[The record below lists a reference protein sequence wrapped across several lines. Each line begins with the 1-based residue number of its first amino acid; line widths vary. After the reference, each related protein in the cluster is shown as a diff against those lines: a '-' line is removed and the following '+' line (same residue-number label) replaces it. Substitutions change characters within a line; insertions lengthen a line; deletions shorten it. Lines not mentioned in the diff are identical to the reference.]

1 MTPSS
6 AASKPVVLQSDSA
19 ISAPTLQD
27 ILGQW
32 AATDPG
38 RQAMSN
44 LILRIAD
51 ASIPLAARLAQG
63 KLPGDPT
70 AIVGTNDSG
79 DAQKALDMAAHDHF
93 IDAFHGVSVARVL
106 SEEVEDVTDVDVGGA
121 FDIAMDPI
129 DGSGNIGIGAQLGAF
144 FAIFP
149 AGESFLRSGREVIAA
164 AYVSF
169 GHSIDLGF
177 SVGDGVHIATLD
189 QTTGT
194 FHVHKQNATV
204 PESHNTIAINASYYR
219 RWSQGLQNYVD
230 DLMAGKEGPLER
242 DFNFRWPAAAVG
254 DLNRIL
260 NRGGLFLY
268 PGDTRP
274 GYEMGYLRLA
284 YEAFPI
290 AFLMEQA
297 GGIATDGAAPVLD
310 LAPKRLHD
318 RVPLIFGSRREAEIL
333 HEYFAGT
340 AVPDAG

>member
-1 MTPSS
+1 MVPSS
-6 AASKPVVLQSDSA
+6 AASKPVTLASDSA
-19 ISAPTLQD
+19 ITTPSLAEV
-27 ILGQW
+27 LGDW
-32 AATDPG
+32 AETDPG
-38 RQAMSN
+38 RQAMAN
-44 LILRIAD
+44 LILRIAE
-51 ASIPLAARLAQG
+51 ASRPLARRLAQG

-93 IDAFHGVSVARVL
+93 IEAFRGVSVAKVL
-106 SEEVEDVTDVDVGGA
+106 SEEVEDVTEVDPAGA
-121 FDIAMDPI
+121 FDVAMDPI

-149 AGESFLRSGREVIAA
+149 AGETFLRSGRDVIAA

-189 QTTGT
+189 NETGS
-194 FHVHKQNATV
+194 FHVHRPNATV
-204 PESHNTIAINASYYR
+204 PESHNTIALNASYYR

-268 PGDTRP
+268 PGDTRK
-274 GYEMGYLRLA
+274 GYEKGYLRLA

-297 GGIATDGAAPVLD
+297 GGIATDGAGPVLD
-310 LAPKRLHD
+310 LAPGHLHD

-333 HEYFAGT
+333 HRYFAGT

>member
-1 MTPSS
+1 MVPSP
-6 AASKPVVLQSDSA
+6 AASPQSVTLANDGA
-19 ISAPTLQD
+19 VDAPSLNEV
-27 ILGQW
+27 LGQW
-32 AATDPG
+32 AAADPG
-38 RQAMSN
+38 RQAMAN
-44 LILRIAD
+44 LILRIAE

-93 IDAFHGVSVARVL
+93 IEAFHGVSVGKVL
-106 SEEVEDVTDVDVGGA
+106 SEEVEDVTEVEPGGA

-149 AGESFLRSGREVIAA
+149 AGESFLRTGRDVIAA

-189 QTTGT
+189 QTSGT
-194 FHVHKQNATV
+194 FHVHRQNATV
-204 PESHNTIAINASYYR
+204 PESHNTIALNASYYR

-260 NRGGLFLY
+260 NRGGVFLY
-268 PGDTRP
+268 PGDTRK
-274 GYEMGYLRLA
+274 GYEKGYLRLA

-297 GGIATDGAAPVLD
+297 GGIATDGSAPVLD
-310 LAPKRLHD
+310 LAPAHLHD

-333 HEYFAGT
+333 HDYFVGT
-340 AVPDAG
+340 AVPDA

>member
-1 MTPSS
+1 MAPSS
-6 AASKPVVLQSDSA
+6 AASKPVVLKSDGA
-19 ISAPTLQD
+19 IATPSLTEV
-27 ILGQW
+27 LGSW
-32 AATDPG
+32 AAAAPG
-38 RQAMSN
+38 RQAMAN
-44 LILRIAD
+44 LILRIAE

-93 IDAFHGVSVARVL
+93 IESFRGVSVARVL
-106 SEEVEDVTDVDVGGA
+106 SEEVEDVTDVDAGGV

-149 AGESFLRSGREVIAA
+149 AGESFLRKGRDVIAA

-194 FHVHKQNATV
+194 FHVHRQNAKV
-204 PESHNTIAINASYYR
+204 PETHNTIALNASYYR

-230 DLMAGKEGPLER
+230 DLMAGKEGPLGR
-242 DFNFRWPAAAVG
+242 DFNFRRPAPA
-254 DLNRIL
+254 
-260 NRGGLFLY
+260 
-268 PGDTRP
+268 
-274 GYEMGYLRLA
+274 
-284 YEAFPI
+284 
-290 AFLMEQA
+290 
-297 GGIATDGAAPVLD
+297 
-310 LAPKRLHD
+310 HC
-318 RVPLIFGSRREAEIL
+318 
-333 HEYFAGT
+333 
-340 AVPDAG
+340 